1 MDSDK
6 VKTIKMECLWCKK
19 VHDVPEDSMEA
30 AGVFNVFCK
39 DDDCEDL
46 YALSM

>member
-1 MDSDK
+1 MERED
-6 VKTIKMECLWCKK
+6 VKTIKMECLWRKK
-19 VHDVPEDSMEA
+19 VHEIREDSMEA
-30 AGVFNVFCK
+30 AGIFNVFCK